1 MSYVTEVFMNRQIR
15 EAAVSLDIVQA
26 AQNHKLPADSK
37 KHALLARVLKEHAE
51 RFQKLAQQ
59 QTVMS
64 PDEFFKRAI
73 ERVREIRAEAAALA
87 TMRREKRERDEAERA
102 HMLNMMGATPS
113 AA

>member
-37 KHALLARVLKEHAE
+37 KHALLARVLKDHADRLQRLVAE
-51 RFQKLAQQ
+51 

-64 PDEFFKRAI
+64 PDEFFRRAFD
-73 ERVREIRAEAAALA
+73 RVREVRAEAAIIARD
-87 TMRREKRERDEAERA
+87 RREKRERDTLERETV
-102 HMLNMMGATPS
+102 MQEMGLI